1 MLSKEDNNLL
11 TQTDAG
17 TPMGEL
23 FRRFW
28 LPAMLSDELP
38 ERDCEPVRLR
48 LLGEDLI
55 VFRDSNGRPGV
66 LDAYCP
72 HRGAALFFGR
82 NELAGLRCIYHGW
95 KFDVDGACVDLPNA
109 PEGEDFRDRVHIKHY
124 PAIEG
129 AGMVWVFMGPK
140 DRIPP
145 RPGFDF
151 MDVPSANYVVAK
163 YYTHCNYLQALEG
176 DLDPSHVSFLHST
189 LDGNRSNPSHRIFG
203 RDGGSVPQVS
213 NRAPRYEAFE
223 TEAGAAMI
231 NTRRL
236 EEGKVTYAANHWV
249 MPFYGLAGLAGPGV
263 FPVNI
268 KVPQDDHNTI
278 YFRLRWSEQPLTDAA
293 RADLRIGG
301 YVNPPLVPGTFEPKE
316 NKANDYLIDRMKQRS
331 FSFSGMSQ
339 TAVQDTAM
347 QENQRGDLMDRSLE
361 VLVSSDKWIIN
372 VRHRLMAS
380 AQALAAGQ
388 EPPEPF
394 NPQAMRIRNAA
405 VTVPEGTDL
414 EEAVAP
420 ILVAQARAEAT
431 ELERAR
437 I

>member
-1 MLSKEDNNLL
+1 MLSKQENDLL

-38 ERDCEPVRLR
+38 ENDCEPVRLR

-55 VFRDSNGRPGV
+55 VFRDSDGKVGV

-82 NELAGLRCIYHGW
+82 NELSGLRCIYHGW
-95 KFDVDGACVDLPNA
+95 KFDVEGTCVDLPNT
-109 PEGEDFRDRVHIKHY
+109 PEGEDFRDRVHIKSY
-124 PAIEG
+124 KATEG
-129 AGMVWVFMGPK
+129 GGIVWVYMGPK
-140 DRIPP
+140 DRVPP
-145 RPGFDF
+145 RPGFDW
-151 MDVPSANYVVAK
+151 MDVPSTHYVVAK
-163 YYTHCNYLQALEG
+163 YYTHCNYLQAIEG
-176 DLDPSHVSFLHST
+176 DLDPSHVAFLHST

-203 RDGGSVPQVS
+203 RDGGTVPQVM
-213 NRAPRYEAFE
+213 NRAPRYETVE
-223 TEAGAAMI
+223 TDAGSALI
-231 NTRRL
+231 NTRRP
-236 EEGKVTYAANHWV
+236 EEGKVTYGLNHWV

-268 KVPQDDHNTI
+268 KVPQDDENTI
-278 YFRLRWSEQPLTDAA
+278 YFRLRWSEKPLTDAA

-301 YVNPPLVPGTFEPKE
+301 YVNPPLIPGSFEPKE
-316 NKANDYLIDRMKQRS
+316 NKANDYLIDRIKQRN

-347 QENQRGDLMDRSLE
+347 QENQRGALMDRSQE
-361 VLVSSDKWIIN
+361 VLVTSDKWIIS
-372 VRHRLMAS
+372 VRHRLTTA
-380 AQALAAGQ
+380 AKALQAGQ
-388 EPPEPF
+388 EPAEPF
-394 NPQAMRIRNAA
+394 NTAAMRIRNAA

-414 EEAVAP
+414 HEAIAP
-420 ILVAQARAEAT
+420 IMNAAPRAEAV
-431 ELERAR
+431 ESVV